1 MQVSVE
7 SHSQNQPDDARSQQ
21 DRRFMRIALALAE
34 RGLGQTA
41 PNPAVGA
48 LLVDPVSGE
57 VIARGWTQA
66 GGRPHAETIALAHA
80 GERARGATLY
90 VTLEP
95 CSHHGVTAP
104 CAEAVVAAGVGRVV
118 AGIEDP
124 DPRVAGRGL
133 RRLRE
138 AGIAVTTGVMA
149 GEANWMVRGHI
160 LRVIERRPF
169 TQVKLALGPDGKV
182 PRGQGGRPTWVTG
195 EQSRARGHLLR
206 AMSDAI
212 LVGSR
217 TVAEDDPELTCRL
230 PGLASRSPLRIV
242 LASRLEVRP
251 DSRLVRTARQ
261 VPVLVFCGP
270 GADPRRRGELE
281 RAGCAVV
288 SVREVGGTL
297 WLPAIVEELAA
308 RGVTRLLV
316 EGGPAVWRSFA
327 RAGFVDE
334 AVIFHAA
341 AAHAGS
347 VDADRLLG
355 AYLPDMGMSL
365 VARRTVGDDAML
377 VLRRQA
383 SGSRANHSASL

>member
-1 MQVSVE
+1 
-7 SHSQNQPDDARSQQ
+7 
-21 DRRFMRIALALAE
+21 MRIALALAE

-48 LLVDPVSGE
+48 LIVDPDSGE
-57 VIARGWTQA
+57 VIARGWTHT
-66 GGRPHAETIALAHA
+66 GGRPHAETIALGHA
-80 GERARGATLY
+80 GARARGATLY

-104 CAEAVVAAGVGRVV
+104 CADAVVAAGVGRVV
-118 AGIEDP
+118 VGIEDP

-133 RRLRE
+133 RRLHE
-138 AGIAVTTGVMA
+138 AGIAVTTGVLA

-160 LRVIERRPF
+160 LRVTERRPF
-169 TQVKLALGPDGKV
+169 TQVKLALGPDGTV
-182 PRGQGGRPTWVTG
+182 PRGLGRRPTWVTG
-195 EQSRARGHLLR
+195 EEARARGHLLR

-217 TVAEDDPELTCRL
+217 TVEEDDPELTCRL

-242 LASRLEVRP
+242 LTSRLDLRA
-251 DSRLVRTARQ
+251 DSRLVRTARE

-270 GADPRRRGELE
+270 GADPHRRGALE
-281 RAGCAVV
+281 SAGCTVV

-297 WLPAIVEELAA
+297 WLPAVMEELAA

-327 RAGFVDE
+327 YAGFVDE

-341 AAHAGS
+341 AGRAGP
-347 VDADRLLG
+347 VDAERLLG
-355 AYLPDMGMSL
+355 AYLPGMAMAL

-383 SGSRANHSASL
+383 SGSRANPGA